1 MAAQELTPLTKA
13 DELPAWLVREA
24 ARDYV
29 ELAPAEARIYFE
41 AMAGALGFQMAL
53 MPAAA

>member
-1 MAAQELTPLTKA
+1 MANI
-13 DELPAWLVREA
+13 DELPPELVREA

-41 AMAGALGFQMAL
+41 SMAQALGFQMAL
-53 MPAAA
+53 VPAAA